1 MSRKSKTFDDRF
13 LSKIGKIDR
22 SHIREYLAQTLS
34 QKQFLE
40 TLFEHLDE
48 GIIVTDSGLL
58 VIHSNGI
65 ARRMLQWPPSK
76 RYLGEAL
83 PMLCPEGELRDVLH
97 EMSSRPRLMEG
108 REFPFGPK
116 GDRRLVLKALPM
128 DPPEEEEAGR
138 KPEPMWVFLLQDVTE
153 RYRSLEEQAR
163 AQRLASLALLT
174 AGIAHEIKNP
184 LNSLNIHAEILLKQ
198 GQAAEEG
205 EGLDAQKVSRAA
217 SVILEETQRLTEI
230 VNVFIQSA
238 RPQGPILEKHSIN
251 RVLEDIV
258 RVLEPE
264 CEQSGVTL
272 RADLDPDLPLIL
284 LDIHLMFQALR
295 NLVRNALEAHQE
307 SMKSGRGDEGGEPPG
322 IFLRTRLS
330 AGAITI
336 DVADNG
342 PGIPE
347 DKLDKIFEPYFST
360 KFDGTGLG
368 LMVVYRVVTEHQGLI
383 HVDSRP
389 GVGTRFRI
397 TLPLTERP
405 LRLLEE
411 PRVETATGVG

>member
-1 MSRKSKTFDDRF
+1 MTRKSKTFDDRF

-48 GIIVTDSGLL
+48 GIIVTDSGLR

-65 ARRMLQWPPSK
+65 ARRMLQWPASK

-83 PMLCPEGELRDVLH
+83 HTRCPEGEMKDVLQ
-97 EMSSRPRLMEG
+97 EMAKRPRLMEG
-108 REFPFGPK
+108 RELPFGPK

-128 DPPEEEEAGR
+128 EPPEEEEGGE

-198 GQAAEEG
+198 GHAAEEG
-205 EGLDAQKVSRAA
+205 EGLDAKKVSRAA

-251 RVLEDIV
+251 RVCEDII

-264 CEQSGVTL
+264 CEQSGVRL
-272 RADLDPDLPLIL
+272 RAELDPDLPLIL

-307 SMKSGRGDEGGEPPG
+307 AMKSGASREGQDPPA
-322 IFLRTRLS
+322 IFLRTRLA
-330 AGAITI
+330 AGAVMI

-411 PRVETATGVG
+411 PRLETATDVG

>member
-1 MSRKSKTFDDRF
+1 MTRKSKTFDDRF

-48 GIIVTDSGLL
+48 GILVTDSGLRI
-58 VIHSNGI
+58 IHSNGI
-65 ARRMLQWPPSK
+65 ARRMLQWPQSK

-83 PMLCPEGELRDVLH
+83 YERCPDGEMKDVLK
-97 EMSSRPRLMEG
+97 EMAARPRLLEG
-108 REFPFGPK
+108 RELPFGAK

-128 DPPEEEEAGR
+128 HPQEDEASE
-138 KPEPMWVFLLQDVTE
+138 PVQPMWVFLLQDVTE
-153 RYRSLEEQAR
+153 HYRSLEEQAR

-184 LNSLNIHAEILLKQ
+184 LNSLNIHAEILLRQ

-205 EGLDAQKVSRAA
+205 EGLDAEKVSRAA
-217 SVILEETQRLTEI
+217 SVILEETNRLTDI

-238 RPQGPILEKHSIN
+238 RPQGPILEKHSVN
-251 RVLEDIV
+251 RVCEDII
-258 RVLEPE
+258 RVMEPE

-307 SMKSGRGDEGGEPPG
+307 TMKEVGGEEGKEPPT
-322 IFLRTRLS
+322 IFLRTRLA
-330 AGAITI
+330 AGAVTI

-368 LMVVYRVVTEHQGLI
+368 LMVVYRVVTEHQGQI

-389 GVGTRFRI
+389 GLGTRFKI
-397 TLPLTERP
+397 TLPLAERP